1 MIDITV
7 LSIFKSYTVHSLE
20 WRKHFAT
27 NFNKTSFIKSV
38 FFSSLYINVCSVS
51 KDLTDN
57 LHLSAKASLT
67 RPAISKSQIGA

>member
-7 LSIFKSYTVHSLE
+7 LSIFKSYKVHSLE

-27 NFNKTSFIKSV
+27 IFNKTSFCVNI

-51 KDLTDN
+51 KDLTGN

-67 RPAISKSQIGA
+67 RPTISKSQIGA